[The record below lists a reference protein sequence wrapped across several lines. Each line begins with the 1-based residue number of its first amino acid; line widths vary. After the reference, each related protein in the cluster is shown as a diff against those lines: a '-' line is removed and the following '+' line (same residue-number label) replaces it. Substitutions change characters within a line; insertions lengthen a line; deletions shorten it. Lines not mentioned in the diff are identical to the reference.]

1 MVLIPTSASCS
12 NLSKRVIIHR
22 TELIA
27 KLPAY
32 RVIQHASIACSINIT
47 AQIIA
52 ASFTLQGGEMDY
64 TLNSINGAIFQGSWA
79 VEYPMILILAV
90 NRLLSVA
97 WPLRARHICNIK
109 LANVLLILCWAFGA
123 FNTTLC
129 LSGQVQTIWIVPSP
143 GFVFT
148 NQLVIATSTAT
159 YTTFSTFF
167 DIVYLRFWLY

>member
-1 MVLIPTSASCS
+1 
-12 NLSKRVIIHR
+12 
-22 TELIA
+22 
-27 KLPAY
+27 
-32 RVIQHASIACSINIT
+32 
-47 AQIIA
+47 
-52 ASFTLQGGEMDY
+52 MDY